1 MNAINQR
8 TRDSLKANPARKHTN
23 VPRNTPITRLQ
34 TLDEFKGVMIRFDL
48 EKRNG
53 SIEERAG
60 TVLSHHRHVYEGI
73 EYVWFCVKA
82 QRIAEPI
89 MVCDTMLRG
98 FVSPF
103 IGLREM
109 E

>member
-8 TRDSLKANPARKHTN
+8 TRNAISANPARKHTN
-23 VPRNTPITRLQ
+23 IPRNTPITRLQ
-34 TLDEFKGVMIRFDL
+34 TLDAFVGVLIRFDL
-48 EKRNG
+48 EKRDG
-53 SIEERAG
+53 SIEERTG
-60 TVLSHHRHVYEGI
+60 LVLSYHRQEFEGV

-89 MVCDTMLRG
+89 MVCDTQFRG

-103 IGLREM
+103 IGLREV